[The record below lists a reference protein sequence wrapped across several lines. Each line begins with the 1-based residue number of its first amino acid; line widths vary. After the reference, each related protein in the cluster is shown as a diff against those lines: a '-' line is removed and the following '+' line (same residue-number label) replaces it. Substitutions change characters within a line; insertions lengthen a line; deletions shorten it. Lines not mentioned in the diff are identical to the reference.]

1 MFKVE
6 RYTMKKI
13 FILFV
18 VIFILATNTT
28 LAKDVDRKIIKN
40 ATAEQIQ
47 TIILDTLA
55 LYDGVITI
63 KEINK
68 KEYKYVVDYN
78 GTTFLGVV
86 GWSKDKK
93 YPKAM
98 FSCQLRQKGD
108 DVEIVSRKVIYSGWF
123 GPQQVFNHYKKI
135 YQELEYLGFIIEE
148 PLR

>member
-1 MFKVE
+1 
-6 RYTMKKI
+6 MKKI

-18 VIFILATNTT
+18 AIFIFTTNVT

-40 ATAEQIQ
+40 ATAEQVQ
-47 TIILDTLA
+47 KIILDTLA
-55 LYDGVITI
+55 LYDGVITV

-68 KEYKYVVDYN
+68 KEHKYIVDYN
-78 GTTFLGVV
+78 GTTFLGAV

-98 FSCQLRQKGD
+98 FSCQLRQKGN

-135 YQELEYLGFIIEE
+135 YQELEYLGYTIEE

>member
-1 MFKVE
+1 
-6 RYTMKKI
+6 MKKN
-13 FILFV
+13 FILFIAFFFFFV
-18 VIFILATNTT
+18 NVT

-40 ATAEQIQ
+40 ASIEQIQ
-47 TIILDTLA
+47 TIVLDTLA
-55 LYDGVITI
+55 LYDGVVTV
-63 KEINK
+63 KEIDK
-68 KEYKYVVDYN
+68 KEHKYIVDYN
-78 GTTFLGVV
+78 GTTFLGAV

-98 FSCQLRQKGD
+98 FSCQLRQKGN

-135 YQELEYLGFIIEE
+135 YQELEYLGYAIEE

>member
-1 MFKVE
+1 
-6 RYTMKKI
+6 MKKN
-13 FILFV
+13 FILFIAFFLLTV
-18 VIFILATNTT
+18 NVT

-40 ATAEQIQ
+40 ASIEQIQ
-47 TIILDTLA
+47 TIVLDTLA
-55 LYDGVITI
+55 LYDGVVTV
-63 KEINK
+63 KEIDK
-68 KEYKYVVDYN
+68 KEHKYIVDYN
-78 GTTFLGVV
+78 GTTFLGAV

-98 FSCQLRQKGD
+98 FSCQLRQKGN

-135 YQELEYLGFIIEE
+135 YQELEYLGYAIEE

>member
-1 MFKVE
+1 
-6 RYTMKKI
+6 MKKI

-78 GTTFLGVV
+78 GTTFLGAV